1 MGQQWQ
7 YDSDHDHEND
17 SDMEKNAGIVK
28 EWAEWAA
35 NTMTMNKKWLCAST
49 TRSIF

>member
-1 MGQQWQ
+1 MTTPKPIVQRWANN
-7 YDSDHDHEND
+7 DNDNDHDHEND

-35 NTMTMNKKWLCAST
+35 NTMTMNKK
-49 TRSIF
+49 